1 MPARVFEG
9 NLDATDLRFGIV
21 AARFNSV
28 VCDRLQ
34 DAAVETLLKYGAAQ
48 ESISIVRVPGAF
60 EVPQAARVLGDSK
73 TCDAIIG
80 LGAVIRGET
89 PHFDYICD
97 AASRGLAAVAADT
110 SVPVIFGVLTTDTLD
125 QAMARSGGDAG
136 NKGAEAATCAVEMA
150 TLYRKLRG

>member
-9 NLDATDLRFGIV
+9 NLDASDLRFGIV

-73 TCDAIIG
+73 TCDMDGQKLSFRVEDGEFVDDQTGSVWNI
-80 LGAVIRGET
+80 LGE
-89 PHFDYICD
+89 
-97 AASRGLAAVAADT
+97 AVAGEMKGKSLSPIIHGNHFWFAWGAFN
-110 SVPVIFGVLTTDTLD
+110 PDTLIY
-125 QAMARSGGDAG
+125 
-136 NKGAEAATCAVEMA
+136 KGQ
-150 TLYRKLRG
+150 G